1 MSDFKIFTGTSNPAF
16 AESVASNL
24 NVPLSSREIA
34 RFADGEIFVRIQ
46 ENVRG
51 QHIFVIQST
60 STPANENYME
70 LFLMLDALK
79 RASAEEVTL
88 IMPYYG
94 YSRQDRKSSPR
105 VPISAKCIADL
116 LSVAG
121 ADRLLVID
129 LHSPQIQGFFNKPVD
144 NLFAGPTLA
153 SAWLKAHQG
162 ENIVIVS
169 PDAGGMERVR
179 SFSKRIK
186 GSSIAMIDKRRLTA
200 NTAKAIHLVGDVKGK
215 STLLVDDMIDT
226 AGTLCQSAE
235 KLLESGAKEII
246 ALATHPV
253 FSGPAI
259 ERLVNSPIK
268 EVFVTDTIP
277 LSSAA
282 KACKKIRLVSIA
294 PLVSEAIGRIFKK
307 SSISTLFD

>member
-1 MSDFKIFTGTSNPAF
+1 MFNFKIFTGTSNPAF
-16 AESVASNL
+16 AESVASGVNAQL
-24 NVPLSSREIA
+24 GQIEIS

-46 ENVRG
+46 ENIRG

-60 STPANENYME
+60 CCPANENYME
-70 LFLMLDALK
+70 LFLILDALK

-88 IMPYYG
+88 VMPYYG

-116 LSVAG
+116 CSTAG

-129 LHSPQIQGFFNKPVD
+129 LHSPQVQGFFNKPVD

-153 SAWLKAHQG
+153 EAWLQNHPDK
-162 ENIVIVS
+162 NTVLVS

-179 SFSKRIK
+179 AFSKRIK
-186 GSSIAMIDKRRLTA
+186 GSSIAMIDKRRVEA
-200 NTAKAIHLVGDVKGK
+200 NTAKAIHLVGDVKDQ
-215 STLLVDDMIDT
+215 TALIVDDMIDT
-226 AGTLCQSAE
+226 AGTLCQGAD
-235 KLLESGAKEII
+235 KLLEAGAKEVM

-259 ERLVNSPIK
+259 ERIEKSPLK

-277 LSSAA
+277 LSEKA
-282 KACKKIRLVSIA
+282 KSSEKIKLVTIA
-294 PLVSEAIGRIFKK
+294 PLVSEAIKRIFNK
-307 SSISTLFD
+307 SSVSTLFN